1 MLDRATSSDAE
12 TVAYREGQ
20 RDGLAV
26 AALAISLLAFINLFG
41 LEKSLFAVFFS
52 MLSMQGATKLERAY
66 GWSRTAIV
74 IAIIQVV
81 VVATLLVVY
90 HSTFIQLLQ
99 ILEKLG

>member
-1 MLDRATSSDAE
+1 MLDRSTSTEAE
-12 TVAYREGQ
+12 TAAYREGQ

-41 LEKSLFAVFFS
+41 VEKSFLAVFFGL
-52 MLSMQGATKLERAY
+52 LSMQGTTKLERAY

-81 VVATLLVVY
+81 VVAILLVVY

-99 ILEKLG
+99 FLEKLG